1 MSLRVER
8 GIGENPLI
16 RRIRQHTFMVH
27 KKSVDILEKFQG
39 GNWHV
44 VKTVLKIRLRSGKE
58 IKLTPDQK
66 EVAVAHNNAHY
77 ENNEDEIAETRE
89 KLPVELIVY

>member
-44 VKTVLKIRLRSGKE
+44 VKTVE